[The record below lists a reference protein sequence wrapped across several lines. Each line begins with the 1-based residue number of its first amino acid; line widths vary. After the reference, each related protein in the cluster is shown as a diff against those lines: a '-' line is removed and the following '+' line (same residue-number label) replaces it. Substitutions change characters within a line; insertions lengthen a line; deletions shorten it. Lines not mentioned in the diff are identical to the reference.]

1 MSPAETG
8 AGVEKGVPT
17 SQQGQAPTLQSAVCY
32 KTLKLAFLKLPPT
45 CVLLLVVPALGD
57 FAA

>member
-1 MSPAETG
+1 
-8 AGVEKGVPT
+8 
-17 SQQGQAPTLQSAVCY
+17 LQIAVCY